1 MLANLPP
8 IVSPNKAIDELY
20 RVALSLVL
28 DDEDLLTDLWDLA
41 CDGLGTGDC
50 TAQVNSRLAP
60 NERMAVAIL
69 RAGLEINRLI
79 P

>member
-8 IVSPNKAIDELY
+8 VVSPNKAIDELH
-20 RVALSLVL
+20 RLALGLVL
-28 DDEDLLTDLWDLA
+28 DDEDTLTDLWDLA
-41 CDGLGTGDC
+41 CDDLGTGDC
-50 TAQVNSRLAP
+50 TASSRPGLAP

-69 RAGLEINRLI
+69 RASLEINRLL

>member
-1 MLANLPP
+1 MFDDLPRL
-8 IVSPNKAIDELY
+8 VSPNKAIDEMHDL
-20 RVALSLVL
+20 ALSLVMGDRHL
-28 DDEDLLTDLWDLA
+28 IADLWDLA

-50 TAQVNSRLAP
+50 TANANRNLAN

-69 RAGLEINRLI
+69 RACLEINRLL